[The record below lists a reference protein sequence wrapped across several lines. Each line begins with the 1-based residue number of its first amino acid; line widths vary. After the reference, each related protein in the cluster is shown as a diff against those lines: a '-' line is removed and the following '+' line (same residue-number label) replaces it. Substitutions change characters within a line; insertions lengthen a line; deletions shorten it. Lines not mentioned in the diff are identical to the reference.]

1 MALALDQL
9 NPHHDSAG
17 YAGERQE
24 GDNKATALKPEC
36 YGSRTNEQR
45 LVLKRL
51 SVAGFEVIG
60 DTHQSGHTAAAGNH
74 CRDSKDP
81 RSCTK

>member
-60 DTHQSGHTAAAGNH
+60 DNNAPANREAGLVL
-74 CRDSKDP
+74 
-81 RSCTK
+81 SCTWSGGSCW